1 MEFERT
7 LYENTP
13 AMLHSLDRNGRLVSV
28 SNYWLEKLG
37 YKRREVIGRK
47 FTEFL
52 TEDSR
57 RTAEEVVMPE
67 YFRTGFGQDV
77 PYQLV
82 KKNRELIDVLLSA
95 TAERDESGNLVRSL
109 AVLTDVTERKRAEA
123 ELRQYR
129 DRLEEL
135 VAERTAELI
144 RGKLAIA

>member
-1 MEFERT
+1 
-7 LYENTP
+7 
-13 AMLHSLDRNGRLVSV
+13 
-28 SNYWLEKLG
+28 
-37 YKRREVIGRK
+37 
-47 FTEFL
+47 
-52 TEDSR
+52 
-57 RTAEEVVMPE
+57 MPE